1 MADKQDEILKKLEEL
16 EKRFRDLED
25 YVYNFDDFLPARS
38 LVDKAKNYIEKLET
52 VSTDDLTKRFHI
64 PEVRAK
70 KLIELFIQYG
80 FLVKDENG
88 VLKTNKAA
96 FVIYTEPSIFVGDND
111 SLFDKAVE
119 IVQGYDKASASLI
132 QRRLSIGYARAAR
145 MLDQMEAKGIVGP
158 AEGAT
163 PREVLKKQK

>member
-1 MADKQDEILKKLEEL
+1 MTDKLTDL
-16 EKRFRDLED
+16 EKRLKDLED

-52 VSTDDLTKRFHI
+52 VTADDLTKRFHI

-70 KLIELFIQYG
+70 KLIELFIEYG
-80 FLVKDENG
+80 FLVKDEKG
-88 VLKTNKAA
+88 DLKTNKEA
-96 FVIYTEPSIFVGDND
+96 FQTFIEPTFFEGDD
-111 SLFDKAVE
+111 DTLFDKGVE
-119 IVQGYDKASASLI
+119 IVMTVDKASASLL

-158 AEGAT
+158 AEGAA
-163 PREVLKKQK
+163 PRQVIRRAKVK

>member
-1 MADKQDEILKKLEEL
+1 VIDKLVDL
-16 EKRFRDLED
+16 EKRLKDLED

-52 VSTDDLTKRFHI
+52 VSSEDLTKRFHI

-70 KLIELFIQYG
+70 KLIELFIEYG
-80 FLVKDENG
+80 FLVKDEKG
-88 VLKTNKAA
+88 DLKTNKEA
-96 FVIYTEPSIFVGDND
+96 FQTFVEPPFFEGDED
-111 SLFDKAVE
+111 SLFDKGVE
-119 IVQGYDKASASLI
+119 IVMTVDKASASLL

-158 AEGAT
+158 AEGAA
-163 PREVLKKQK
+163 PRQVIKRT

>member
-1 MADKQDEILKKLEEL
+1 MIDKLADL
-16 EKRFRDLED
+16 EKRLKDLED

-52 VSTDDLTKRFHI
+52 VMPDDLIKRFHI

-70 KLIELFIQYG
+70 KLIELFIVYG

-88 VLKTNKAA
+88 VLKTNKTE
-96 FVIYTEPSIFVGDND
+96 FETYVEPSIFIGDED
-111 SLFDKAVE
+111 SYYDKAVE

-145 MLDQMEAKGIVGP
+145 LLDQMEAKGIVGP
-158 AEGAT
+158 AEGSA
-163 PREVLKKQK
+163 PRQVIKRS